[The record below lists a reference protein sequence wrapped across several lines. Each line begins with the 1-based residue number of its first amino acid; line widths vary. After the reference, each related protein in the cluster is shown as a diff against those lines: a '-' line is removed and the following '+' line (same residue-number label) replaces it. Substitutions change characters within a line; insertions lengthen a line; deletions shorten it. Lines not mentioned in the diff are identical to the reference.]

1 MEVLTFSWPHLQ
13 VDANTQMREGDV
25 KGSTKTENCAKT
37 GDNKP
42 ENLTDVSRKDL
53 IFLWVRRGCA
63 HFEKEHLKL
72 VEISDTFILDLIN
85 GEISLQMPGSSLV
98 IGQLFLETSRVTVG
112 RPTSSDIYMFLKRI
126 LENFKLLLFQSN
138 NPVESKDG
146 VSAAVKRSISPTNEE
161 KHSEKKL
168 KSANE
173 VNLLKIYFSLVIVM
187 TVSWSCVSSCFACEN
202 RMSSR
207 NWGSL
212 FSSVSILDREVFNPQ
227 KGATQQV

>member
-1 MEVLTFSWPHLQ
+1 M
-13 VDANTQMREGDV
+13 
-25 KGSTKTENCAKT
+25 
-37 GDNKP
+37 
-42 ENLTDVSRKDL
+42 
-53 IFLWVRRGCA
+53 
-63 HFEKEHLKL
+63 

-85 GEISLQMPGSSLV
+85 GEISSQMPGSSLV

-173 VNLLKIYFSLVIVM
+173 VNLFKIYFSLVNFM
-187 TVSWSCVSSCFACEN
+187 TVS
-202 RMSSR
+202 
-207 NWGSL
+207 
-212 FSSVSILDREVFNPQ
+212 
-227 KGATQQV
+227 

>member
-63 HFEKEHLKL
+63 HFEKEHLN
-72 VEISDTFILDLIN
+72 ILDLIN

-112 RPTSSDIYMFLKRI
+112 RPTSSDI
-126 LENFKLLLFQSN
+126 
-138 NPVESKDG
+138 
-146 VSAAVKRSISPTNEE
+146 
-161 KHSEKKL
+161 
-168 KSANE
+168 
-173 VNLLKIYFSLVIVM
+173 
-187 TVSWSCVSSCFACEN
+187 
-202 RMSSR
+202 
-207 NWGSL
+207 
-212 FSSVSILDREVFNPQ
+212 
-227 KGATQQV
+227 